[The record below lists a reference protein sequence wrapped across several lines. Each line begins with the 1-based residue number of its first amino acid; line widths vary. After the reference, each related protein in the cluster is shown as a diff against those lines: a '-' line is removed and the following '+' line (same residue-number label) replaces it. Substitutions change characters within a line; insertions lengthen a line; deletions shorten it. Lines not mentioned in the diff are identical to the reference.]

1 MRKLSAAW
9 SLALVGL
16 TLMGSAHAVNGT
28 RLHDDSGPPP
38 PPPEAVAAC
47 KGKTEGAQV
56 SFTGRGGATFQG
68 ECRKLGDTL
77 TARPSGAPPGGG
89 TPPPR

>member
-1 MRKLSAAW
+1 MRKFSVAW
-9 SLALVGL
+9 GLAVAGL
-16 TLMGSAHAVNGT
+16 TLMGSAHAADGA
-28 RLHDDSGPPP
+28 RPDGGSGPPP

-47 KGKTEGAQV
+47 KGKTEGTQV

-77 TARPSGAPPGGG
+77 AARPSGAPLGGG